1 MYLYI
6 YIYMYIYIYIQQES
20 TRVLFKGFIF
30 QKVLQNHVITLSL
43 ICRKDN
49 LFNVILIFLSSQIQ
63 IT

>member
-1 MYLYI
+1 
-6 YIYMYIYIYIQQES
+6 MYIYIYIQQES